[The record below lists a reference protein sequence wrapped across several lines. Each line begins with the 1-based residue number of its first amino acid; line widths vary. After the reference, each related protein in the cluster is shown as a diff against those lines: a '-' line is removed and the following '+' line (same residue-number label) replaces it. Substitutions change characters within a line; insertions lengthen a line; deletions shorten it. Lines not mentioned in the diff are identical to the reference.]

1 MRHRRRTWR
10 RGCPAAE
17 AVRGQRTGFESLEPR
32 RVLAAGAV
40 AIDPGWFAAVDSM
53 AAVSSMSV
61 AGARQEWLVQLT
73 PEATRGLGG
82 PVEADRALAAA
93 LPGVRVLRGL
103 GGSGQLLV
111 SAPEAGLAAE
121 SLAALPVVALVEP
134 NGLVT
139 AAASEPDDPRFQDGS
154 LWGLSNRGLYGGL
167 AGADID
173 APAAWEVTTGEADM
187 VVAIIDGGVDISHP
201 DLSPNVWRNP
211 GEIPGNGID
220 DDGNGFIDDVHG
232 WDFRDRDASVF
243 DAGDNNHGTQ
253 VAGIIAARGN
263 NGLGVVGVS
272 WNSQIMPL
280 KFIGSGGGSTADAIT
295 ALNYMTMMRQRG
307 VNLRVANLSWGSGDS
322 SWLLERAI
330 AAAGGAGILVVA
342 SAGNAGV
349 NQDTA
354 WSPNYPSSFSSANIL
369 AVAATDNRDRLV
381 SDSNY
386 GLTRVDLGAPGFG
399 ILSTVP
405 GRTYAANSGTSF
417 AAPFVSGVAALA
429 VSVNPDLSVGEL
441 RQVILA
447 GVETVPSLAGKVAT
461 GGRLN
466 AARTLAAVIDQDP
479 SYAGREYLTPPAGE
493 TLVDDRVRQG
503 PRQLVIRGPGLVVL
517 EGANVHTGG
526 TRVESGTLVL
536 REPRG
541 LGAGPVEVLDGAR
554 LVLDIGFTTAT
565 VRALARSATGVIDLG
580 TGGIVVAAGGSDE
593 TAIREGIRAGR
604 VPGSVSGIQ
613 SSAVSDASRSIG
625 YSVAAD
631 GEARLVFTAP
641 GDLDL
646 DRDVDVLDLVAMVA
660 AARFGTGVPAGWSEG
675 DIDYDGLANV
685 FDLVAIAAGGG
696 YGIGSL
702 LPGME
707 VIAPAGSQP
716 GAVALLSGGTGG
728 ERDLDLV
735 GRRRGVGT
743 GGLSRAR
750 IELRG
755 IDAGAGLEISRECES
770 LAVGSFQFQVRHPP
784 LPAGL
789 LALDHGHGGGLRTS
803 HVEFELGDAVGL
815 VGRAA
820 DAPPAAD
827 GLTDGL
833 RNPRVR
839 FELLHRFDHERMVC
853 EPAAADSSQADDED
867 NQQRES

>member
-1 MRHRRRTWR
+1 M
-10 RGCPAAE
+10 
-17 AVRGQRTGFESLEPR
+17 
-32 RVLAAGAV
+32 
-40 AIDPGWFAAVDSM
+40 
-53 AAVSSMSV
+53 
-61 AGARQEWLVQLT
+61 QLT
-73 PEATRGLGG
+73 LEATAGLGS
-82 PVEADRALAAA
+82 PAEADRAFAAA

-103 GGSGQLLV
+103 GGSGQLLI
-111 SAPEAGLAAE
+111 STPDASLTAE
-121 SLAALPVVALVEP
+121 SLAALPEVALVEP
-134 NGLVT
+134 NRLVT
-139 AAASEPDDPRFQDGS
+139 SAASEPDDPRYQDGS
-154 LWGLSNRGLYGGL
+154 LWGLSNRGLYGGV

-173 APAAWEVTTGEADM
+173 ALAAWEITTGEADV
-187 VVAIIDGGVDISHP
+187 VVAIIDGGVDLSHP
-201 DLSPNVWRNP
+201 DLAPNIWRNP

-220 DDGNGFIDDVHG
+220 DDGNGFIDDAYG

-243 DAGDNNHGTQ
+243 DTGDNNHGTQ

-295 ALNYMTMMRQRG
+295 ALNYMIMMRQRG

-322 SWLLERAI
+322 SRLLERAI
-330 AAAGGAGILVVA
+330 IAAGGAGILVVA

-354 WSPNYPSSFSSANIL
+354 WSPNYPSSFSATNIL

-381 SDSNY
+381 GDSNY
-386 GLTRVDLGAPGFG
+386 GLTRVDLGAPGSG

-429 VSVNPDLSVGEL
+429 VSVNPDLSVGDL
-441 RQVILA
+441 RQAILA

-466 AARTLAAVIDQDP
+466 AARTLAVVIEQDP
-479 SYAGREYLTPPAGE
+479 SYAGREYLAAAPGE
-493 TLVDDRVRQG
+493 TLIDDRVRQG

-536 REPRG
+536 REPHG
-541 LGAGPVEVLDGAR
+541 LGTGPVEVLDGAR
-554 LVLDIGFTTAT
+554 LVLDIGFKT
-565 VRALARSATGVIDLG
+565 VMVGGLARSATGAIDLG
-580 TGGIVVAAGGSDE
+580 AGGIVVAAGGTDE
-593 TAIREGIRAGR
+593 TTIREGIMAGR
-604 VPGSVSGIQ
+604 VLGSVSGIQ
-613 SSAVSDASRSIG
+613 SSAVSDASRTIG
-625 YSVAAD
+625 YGIAAD

-660 AARFGTGVPAGWSEG
+660 AARFGTGAPAGWSEG
-675 DIDYDGLANV
+675 DVDYDGRVDV
-685 FDLVAIAAGGG
+685 FDLVAIAAGGS

-702 LPGME
+702 LPGTE
-707 VIAPAGSQP
+707 GLARADSQL
-716 GAVALLSGGTGG
+716 GAVALLPGGTGR
-728 ERDLDLV
+728 ERDFDLA

-743 GGLSRAR
+743 GSWGRGGV
-750 IELRG
+750 ELRG
-755 IDAGAGLEISRECES
+755 IDAGAVFQISREYES
-770 LAVGSFQFQVRHPP
+770 LTVGSFQLEVRHPP

-789 LALDHGHGGGLRTS
+789 LALDHGHGNALRAS
-803 HVEFELGDAVGL
+803 HVELELGDAVGL

-820 DAPPAAD
+820 DAPAAAD
-827 GLTDGL
+827 RVTNGL
-833 RNPRVR
+833 RNPRIC
-839 FELLHRFDHERMVC
+839 FELLDRLDHERVLG
-853 EPAAADSSQADDED
+853 EPTAAGSGQAADEDDQHQKSLG
-867 NQQRES
+867 NHLSNRHGKPPRF